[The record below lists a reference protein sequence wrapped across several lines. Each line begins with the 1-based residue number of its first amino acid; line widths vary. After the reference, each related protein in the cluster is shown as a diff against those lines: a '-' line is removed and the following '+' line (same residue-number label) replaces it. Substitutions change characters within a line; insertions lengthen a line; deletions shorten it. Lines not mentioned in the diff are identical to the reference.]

1 MEAASEAGELRAG
14 LNAKRIA
21 AMTMQTVM
29 FIAQSNGGP
38 DEATVNPITAEEVW
52 DFCSRG
58 FVRD

>member
-1 MEAASEAGELRAG
+1 
-14 LNAKRIA
+14 
-21 AMTMQTVM
+21 M